1 MARNRVL
8 VVDDASTARTAL
20 ARFLS
25 TKNLDVAESGSCAGA
40 LDQLRRGP
48 WNVAIFDYALPDGTA
63 FDLIEE
69 WKQTYPACAVI
80 VLTGHGSIDLAVKTV
95 QAGADHFLTKPVDL
109 PSLHALIERLLEQ
122 QRDRQTSRALRSERR
137 AEETPFIG
145 TSRGIQA
152 LREEADRLRS
162 EDLPVLILGE
172 TGSGKGVLARWLHEH
187 SRRAREAMVDLN
199 CAGLTREFLETEL
212 FGHERGAFT
221 GATQAKEGLVEI
233 ADQGAL
239 FLDEIGDVDLQ
250 IQPKLLKVLEEQRFR
265 RLGETRDRVVDVRLI
280 SATHH
285 DLPRLVTEG
294 RFRGDLFFR
303 ISTVTLHLPP
313 LRERRED
320 IPLLAREL
328 LRRGRTQSE
337 LSEGA
342 MAALQAYDWPGNIR
356 ELRNVLERALLVASG
371 TAIGPEHLQFQFSRR
386 RSTSMAAGGDTLV
399 EVERA
404 HIERVLD
411 DELRSVERAARRLGI
426 PRNTLYYKM
435 RKHGIRA

>member
-1 MARNRVL
+1 MRNRVL
-8 VVDDASTARTAL
+8 IVDDSATTRMSV
-20 ARFLS
+20 ARFLAAK
-25 TKNLDVAESGSCAGA
+25 TFDVAESGSCTGA

-69 WKQTYPACAVI
+69 WKQIYPACAVI
-80 VLTGHGSIDLAVKTV
+80 VLTGHGSIDLAVKTL

-109 PSLHALIERLLEQ
+109 PSLHTLIERLVEQ
-122 QRDRQTSRALRSERR
+122 QRDRQASRAVRSERR
-137 AEETPFIG
+137 SEDAPFIG
-145 TSRGIQA
+145 TSRRIRE
-152 LREEADRLRS
+152 LRDEVERLRS

-172 TGSGKGVLARWLHEH
+172 TGSGKGVLARWLHDR
-187 SRRAREAMVDLN
+187 SRRAPEAMVDLN

-221 GATQAKEGLVEI
+221 GAMQAKEGLVEI
-233 ADQGAL
+233 ADQGTL

-265 RLGETRDRVVDVRLI
+265 RLGETRDRVVDVRLV

-328 LRRGRTQSE
+328 LTRGRTQTE
-337 LSEGA
+337 LSDA
-342 MAALQAYDWPGNIR
+342 AVAALQAYDWPGNIR
-356 ELRNVLERALLVASG
+356 ELRNVLERAVLIAG
-371 TAIGPEHLQFQFSRR
+371 GAEIGPDHLQFQFSRK
-386 RSTSMAAGGDTLV
+386 RSASTVSGGDTLV

-404 HIERVLD
+404 HIERILD
-411 DELRSVERAARRLGI
+411 EELRSVERACKRLGI